1 MSSTFNIPSTV
12 VPVTLQPV
20 EGASDEPLR
29 LGQMLDVLVSH
40 RGLICGIVLA
50 CLLAGAG
57 VVAFSQKT
65 YETNILVQI
74 EDSEG
79 NSATKSFLG
88 EAAALFDVKTPTSAE
103 VEIIRSRAILGR
115 AVEATQLDLVA
126 QPRYIPVIG
135 GWLAERATG
144 LSKPGIFGLGGRVS
158 GKESITVARFDVPP
172 SLEGVPFVLVAG
184 DKGSYTLRAGEL
196 DTELSGRVGEP
207 LVADTGGGRLELD
220 VSSLA
225 GLPGAE
231 FRLVRSRRLDAI
243 NALQRRL
250 SLSERGKQSG
260 VIDVALQGS
269 DPERIA
275 QVLNAIAAQYVRQN
289 VERKA
294 EEAQKTLT
302 FLDSQLPVFK
312 KQLEASEELYK
323 RYRNQR
329 GTVAF
334 EEEAKLILETA
345 VDRQTKLLEAQ
356 QKRRELE
363 SKFTSQHPQM
373 QMLDAQIAAL
383 QADIGG
389 IQSRIKTLPGI
400 QQDAVRMERDVKVS
414 TALYQSLLSQALQL
428 RLVKEGKVG
437 NARLLDSAPVPSWPI
452 KPRKPLILALALF
465 TGLLLGVIAA
475 FVRNGLTEQRIKDPD
490 RLEDDIGLPVFS
502 TIPQSALQAG
512 VAARRLTG
520 PTGARLVALETPED
534 PAVESLRNL
543 RTAMQFAMLGASNNR
558 VLMSSPAP
566 GAGQSFVAANFAALM
581 AMAGKR
587 TLLIDADLR
596 RGHVHQYFGL
606 QRHGGLS
613 ELIAGS
619 LTIQQ
624 TVHRHV
630 VDQLDFL
637 ATGQLPPNPAEL
649 LTSSAFK
656 EVLERLSDLYDLV
669 IIDSPPVLVASDA
682 ATIASHSGTVL
693 IVARAGVSTMGELR
707 ESTRRLALSG
717 KSATG
722 VLLNAVEVRKGGLGH
737 YKYGRYR
744 YTNYNYESILPEE
757 Q

>member
-1 MSSTFNIPSTV
+1 MSSTFNTPSTV

-20 EGASDEPLR
+20 DSPSDEPLHV
-29 LGQMLDVLVSH
+29 GQLLDVFVSN
-40 RGLICGIVLA
+40 RGLIVGIVLA
-50 CLLAGAG
+50 SLLAGLA
-57 VVAFSQKT
+57 VVTFSKKT
-65 YETNILVQI
+65 YETNILVQV
-74 EDSEG
+74 EDSESS
-79 NSATKSFLG
+79 SATKSFLG
-88 EAAALFDVKTPTSAE
+88 EASALFDVKTPTSAE
-103 VEIIRSRAILGR
+103 VEIIRSRAILGK
-115 AVEATQLDLVA
+115 AVDATRLDLVA
-126 QPRYIPVIG
+126 EPRLVPLVG
-135 GWLAERATG
+135 NWLAERATG
-144 LSKPGIFGLGGRVS
+144 LSQPGIFGLGGYVS
-158 GKESITVARFDVPP
+158 GKESISVARFDVPP
-172 SLEGVPFVLVAG
+172 ALEGEPFVLTAG
-184 DKGSYTLRAGEL
+184 EDGAYALRAEGIDEVI
-196 DTELSGRVGEP
+196 GRVGQP
-207 LVADTGGGRLELD
+207 LTVSTPDGRLELE
-220 VSSLA
+220 VTALA

-231 FRLVRSRRLDAI
+231 FRLMRHRRLDTV
-243 NALQRRL
+243 NALQR
-250 SLSERGKQSG
+250 SLTLQERGKQSG
-260 VIDVALQGS
+260 VIDVSLQGT
-269 DPERIA
+269 DPARIA

-294 EEAQKTLT
+294 EEAQKTLS

-312 KQLEASEELYK
+312 RQLEESEEVYK

-329 GTVAF
+329 GTVAL
-334 EEEAKLILETA
+334 EEEAKLILET
-345 VDRQTKLLEAQ
+345 VVERQTKLLEAQ
-356 QKRRELE
+356 QKRREME
-363 SKFTSQHPQM
+363 SRFTSQHPQM

-389 IQSRIKTLPGI
+389 IQTRIKALPGI
-400 QQDAVRMERDVKVS
+400 QQDAVRMERDVKVNTS
-414 TALYQSLLSQALQL
+414 LYQSLLSQALQL

-437 NARLLDSAPVPSWPI
+437 NARLLDTAPGPIKPI

-465 TGLLLGVIAA
+465 AGLLLGSIAA
-475 FVRNGLTEQRIKDPD
+475 FVRNALVEQRIKDPD
-490 RLEDDIGLPVFS
+490 ELEDHIGLPVFS
-502 TIPQSALQAG
+502 TIPHSALQTS
-512 VAARRLTG
+512 VATRRLTG
-520 PTGARLVALETPED
+520 PTGARLVALEMPED
-534 PAVESLRNL
+534 PAVESLRTL

-558 VLMSSPAP
+558 VLMTSPAP
-566 GAGQSFVAANFAALM
+566 GAGQSFVAANFATLM

-596 RGHVHQYFGL
+596 RGHMHQYFGL

-656 EVLERLSDLYDLV
+656 EVMERLSELYDLV
-669 IIDSPPVLVASDA
+669 IIDSPPVLVASDT

-707 ESTRRLALSG
+707 ESTRRLSLSG

-722 VLLNAVEVRKGGLGH
+722 VLLNAVEVKKGSFGN

-744 YTNYNYESILPEE
+744 YTNYNYESILPDE